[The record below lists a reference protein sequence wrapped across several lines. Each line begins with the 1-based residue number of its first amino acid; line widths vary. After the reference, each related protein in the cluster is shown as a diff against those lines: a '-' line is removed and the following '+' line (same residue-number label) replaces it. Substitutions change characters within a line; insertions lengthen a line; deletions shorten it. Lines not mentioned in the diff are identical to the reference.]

1 MVIVV
6 TRAHA
11 ISRGEEH
18 RARVS
23 DEPREP
29 PRLGLGHD
37 TALGREAV
45 IAPSLVVARRGRPWG
60 PRDDGGRGQ
69 GLFKTATRCL
79 IIR

>member
-1 MVIVV
+1 MRRRRRPHMVIVV

-45 IAPSLVVARRGRPWG
+45 IAPSLVEVGRAAGVMRPA
-60 PRDDGGRGQ
+60 
-69 GLFKTATRCL
+69 ATRCL